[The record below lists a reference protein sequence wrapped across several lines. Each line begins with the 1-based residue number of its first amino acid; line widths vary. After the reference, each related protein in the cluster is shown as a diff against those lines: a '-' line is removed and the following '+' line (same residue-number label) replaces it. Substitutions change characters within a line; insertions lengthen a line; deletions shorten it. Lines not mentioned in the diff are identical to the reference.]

1 MGKYSFLLGKLS
13 KSSKGVGKEAE
24 KTIKKAK
31 KVDPNSEEG
40 QILRNKIEDMGT
52 RNSGGMK
59 AIKKDVTSSDW
70 KKGLSKD
77 ELADILGSPKPD
89 AEGVLMH
96 RKKGGS
102 IGVGAAKRGFGA
114 VRKK

>member
-1 MGKYSFLLGKLS
+1 MGKYSSLLGQLS

-31 KVDPNSEEG
+31 KADPN
-40 QILRNKIEDMGT
+40 
-52 RNSGGMK
+52 
-59 AIKKDVTSSDW
+59 SDW

-77 ELADILGSPKPD
+77 ELADILGSPKTD
-89 AEGVLMH
+89 AEGILMH
-96 RKKGGS
+96 RKKGGKVKAKAR
-102 IGVGAAKRGFGA
+102 GAGAAKRGFGV